1 MRVRVIIQYK
11 ELQNALNIPF
21 VKSSQDFS
29 VSLTEKKKKKTP
41 TLKMQFCNSFKFKI
55 LAIRRLLLIIRFLL
69 VRRNQS
75 LIIDTRTQKL
85 GVN

>member
-1 MRVRVIIQYK
+1 MRVRVIIHYK
-11 ELQNALNIPF
+11 ELQNALNMWPF
-21 VKSSQDFS
+21 VKSSWDFS

-41 TLKMQFCNSFKFKI
+41 TLKMQFCNSFKM

-75 LIIDTRTQKL
+75 LIIDTGRQKL